1 MRIMGLDASL
11 SSTGFA
17 IYDTELGDFVRA
29 EKIRTSIKKDTPT
42 QASRVRQICMEL
54 SHIMFW
60 EAVDVV
66 LIEDIY
72 IGMQQPSSVIPL
84 AILRGAIQE
93 TVYGLNYDS
102 LLVTESSKIKKCVV
116 GKGNASKEDVYN
128 ELKRKYIHSK
138 TVIHALGEQLNCKNN
153 KDKNEDI
160 SDAIALI
167 DAYLSDP
174 SIVYPA

>member
-1 MRIMGLDASL
+1 MRIMALDASL
-11 SSTGFA
+11 SSTGYA
-17 IYDTELGDFVRA
+17 IYDTILEDYTEA
-29 EKIRTSIKKDTPT
+29 DKIRTSIKKATPT
-42 QASRVRQICMEL
+42 QAKRVDYICTEL
-54 SHIMFW
+54 SHLLFW
-60 EAVDVV
+60 KAIDVV

-93 TVYGLNYDS
+93 TVYGLEYDD
-102 LLVTESSKIKKCVV
+102 LLVAESSKVKKEVV

-128 ELKRKYIHSK
+128 ELKRKYTHSH
-138 TVIHALGEQLNCKNN
+138 VVVEALGTELICKNN

-167 DAYLSDP
+167 DAYLSNP
-174 SIVYPA
+174 SIVHPA

>member
-1 MRIMGLDASL
+1 MRIMALDASI
-11 SSTGFA
+11 SSTGYA
-17 IYDTELGDFVRA
+17 IYDTIIGDYVKA
-29 EKIRTSIKKDTPT
+29 DKIRTSIKKITPT
-42 QASRVRQICMEL
+42 RAKRVDYICMEI
-54 SHIMFW
+54 SHLLFW

-93 TVYGLNYDS
+93 TVYGLEYDD
-102 LLVTESSKIKKCVV
+102 LFVTESSKIKKAVV
-116 GKGNASKEDVYN
+116 GNGNASKEDVYN
-128 ELKRKYIHSK
+128 ELKRKYAHSK
-138 TVIHALGEQLNCKNN
+138 VVMEALGDKLMTKDN

-167 DAYLSDP
+167 DAYLSSP
-174 SIVYPA
+174 SIVHPA